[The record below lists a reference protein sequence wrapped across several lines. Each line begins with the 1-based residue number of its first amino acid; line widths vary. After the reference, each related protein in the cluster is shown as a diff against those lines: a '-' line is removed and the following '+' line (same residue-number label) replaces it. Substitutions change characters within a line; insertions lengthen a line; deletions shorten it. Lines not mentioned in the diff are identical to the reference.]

1 MAKREK
7 VTPKVELVANI
18 LVFFVSNPSAPQI
31 QFTDMAAAKK
41 EYNKLVAW
49 FNEAQAARRD
59 GGHCIKG
66 SSSTLLISHR
76 NDIAG
81 AQLIAVDIANALT
94 VASQTSINRMMQA
107 AQGQ

>member
-18 LVFFVSNPSAPQI
+18 LVFFSCNPSTPQI

-41 EYNKLVAW
+41 EYDKLVAW
-49 FNEAQAARRD
+49 FNKRQS
-59 GGHCIKG
+59 GGHLVRG
-66 SSSTLLISHR
+66 PATTLLIASHH
-76 NDIAG
+76 DLIG
-81 AQLIAVDIANALT
+81 AQLIAVDTANVLA
-94 VASQTSINRMMQA
+94 VASQTSINRMMQT